1 MLDCCGR
8 QHMSIV
14 DADAQACNCLLFGT
28 RPYCFSPTGWCTC
41 CDWNFALETVSC
53 PMFQLLMVPTPF
65 IIGIP
70 SSFLMYKRGF
80 VLPEDVWL
88 IDLDSNQVTH
98 SGQSEIT
105 TSAETA
111 FVCCFNWRFVL
122 SFWNCFLLGFCRLS
136 FFFHLPTL
144 WFCGYFSAGSWK
156 FCLNCLYGS

>member
-1 MLDCCGR
+1 MHRHATVCCLG
-8 QHMSIV
+8 QGLIV
-14 DADAQACNCLLFGT
+14 SAQLGDALVVIGTLRWRLFVVI
-28 RPYCFSPTGWCTC
+28 S
-41 CDWNFALETVSC
+41 
-53 PMFQLLMVPTPF
+53 FQLLMVPTPF

-98 SGQSEIT
+98 SGQSELLLQLRLHLSVVLT
-105 TSAETA
+105 G
-111 FVCCFNWRFVL
+111 FVL

-144 WFCGYFSAGSWK
+144 WFCGYFSARS
-156 FCLNCLYGS
+156 